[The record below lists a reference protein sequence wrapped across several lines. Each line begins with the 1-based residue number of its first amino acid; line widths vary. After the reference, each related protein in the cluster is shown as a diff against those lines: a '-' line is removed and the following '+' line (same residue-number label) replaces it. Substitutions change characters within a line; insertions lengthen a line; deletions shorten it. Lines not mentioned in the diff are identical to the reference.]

1 MSNRV
6 TVTGTTEKQTDP
18 SPTFGARLIPLLLLT
33 AIFFIN
39 FLARIVLAPLMP
51 GVESDLAISHAQ
63 AGSLFLAISL
73 GYFISLIGSGFISSH
88 LTHRQTIISSA
99 LALGIVLISISFCP
113 GLWSMRLGVFML
125 GIAAGPYLPS
135 GIATLT
141 TLFESR
147 QWGRAIAIHEL
158 APNLSFVLAPLICET
173 VLYWY
178 SWRTVFRVI
187 GFAALVLS
195 LVFARFGR
203 GGEFHGEPVGYTSF
217 RNIFSKPAFWIMVV
231 LFSLGISST
240 LGIYSMLSLYL
251 VAEHGME
258 RNWANTLI
266 ALSRVASIGVTLAG
280 GWATD
285 RFGPRLVLRVVFIL
299 TGLMT
304 IFIGMASTTWVT
316 VAVFLQPIMA
326 VCFFPA
332 GLAALSM
339 VSSSRE
345 RNIAVSLTVPL
356 AFMVGGGAA
365 PTFVGYMGDVHS
377 FGSGIALVG
386 GAIIM
391 GSLVAGYLK
400 FQNPSDSV
408 ETINP

>member
-1 MSNRV
+1 MTDSSIL
-6 TVTGTTEKQTDP
+6 TKTGEKQTDAHQ
-18 SPTFGARLIPLLLLT
+18 TFRAQLTPLFLLT
-33 AIFFIN
+33 SIFFIN

-51 GVESDLAISHAQ
+51 GVESDLNISHAE
-63 AGSLFLAISL
+63 AGSLFLSISL
-73 GYFISLIGSGFISSH
+73 GYFISLLGSGYISSR
-88 LTHRQTIISSA
+88 LTHKQTIIMSA
-99 LALGIVLISISFCP
+99 MALGLALIFTALSS
-113 GLWSMRLGVFML
+113 GLWTMRLGVFML

-141 TLFESR
+141 TLFKSR

-158 APNLSFVLAPLICET
+158 APNLSFVLAPLICEV

-178 SWRTVFRVI
+178 SWRVVFTVLGI
-187 GFAALVLS
+187 SALLLP

-203 GGEFHGEPVGYTSF
+203 GGEFHGEPVGYASF
-217 RNIFSKPAFWIMVV
+217 RNLLSKPAFWVMVI

-240 LGIYSMLSLYL
+240 LGLYAMLPLYL
-251 VAEHGME
+251 VTEHGME

-266 ALSRVASIGVTLAG
+266 ALSRVASIGVALAG

-285 RFGPRLVLRVVFIL
+285 RFGPREVLRIVFIL

-304 IFIGMASTTWVT
+304 IFIGLASTSWVT

-356 AFMVGGGAA
+356 AFMVGGGAV
-365 PTFVGYMGDVHS
+365 PTFVGFMGDVNS

-391 GSLVAGYLK
+391 GSIIAGYLR
-400 FQNPSDSV
+400 FQDRPDPS
-408 ETINP
+408 

>member
-1 MSNRV
+1 MVKRGLIFRLWIFMTCN
-6 TVTGTTEKQTDP
+6 KQTDAP
-18 SPTFGARLIPLLLLT
+18 ETFSGRLTPLLLLT
-33 AIFFIN
+33 SIFFVN

-51 GVESDLAISHAQ
+51 SVESDLAISHAE
-63 AGSLFLAISL
+63 AGSLFLATSL
-73 GYFISLIGSGFISSH
+73 GYFVSLLCSGFISSR
-88 LTHRQTIISSA
+88 LTHKQTIILSA
-99 LALGIVLISISFCP
+99 LALGLALISTSFCA
-113 GLWSMRLGVFML
+113 GLWSIRLGVFMI

-135 GIATLT
+135 AIATLT
-141 TLFESR
+141 TLFKSR

-158 APNLSFVLAPLICET
+158 APNLSFVLAPLICEV

-178 SWRTVFRVI
+178 SWRAVFKVLGI
-187 GFAALVLS
+187 TALLLA

-203 GGEFHGEPVGYTSF
+203 GGEFHGEPVGYASF
-217 RNIFSKPAFWIMVV
+217 RNLLSKPAFWIMVI

-240 LGIYSMLSLYL
+240 LGIYAMLPLYL
-251 VAEHGME
+251 VTEHGME

-266 ALSRVASIGVTLAG
+266 ALSRVAGIGVTLAG

-285 RFGPRLVLRVVFIL
+285 RFGPKGVLRIVFML
-299 TGLMT
+299 TGVMT
-304 IFIGMASTTWVT
+304 IFIGLASTSWITA
-316 VAVFLQPIMA
+316 AVFLQPVMA

-356 AFMVGGGAA
+356 AFMVGGGAV
-365 PTFVGYMGDVHS
+365 PTFIGFIGDVSS

-386 GAIIM
+386 GAILM
-391 GSLVAGYLK
+391 GSFISGYLK
-400 FQNPSDSV
+400 FQG
-408 ETINP
+408 

>member
-1 MSNRV
+1 MKDSSTLTR
-6 TVTGTTEKQTDP
+6 TDERQTGSHQTFRAQVP
-18 SPTFGARLIPLLLLT
+18 PLLLLT
-33 AIFFIN
+33 SIFFVTFI
-39 FLARIVLAPLMP
+39 ARIVLAPLMP
-51 GVESDLAISHAQ
+51 GVESDLNISHAE
-63 AGSLFLAISL
+63 AGSLFLTISL
-73 GYFISLIGSGFISSH
+73 GYFISLLGSGFISSR
-88 LTHRQTIISSA
+88 LTHKQTITLSGLTLG
-99 LALGIVLISISFCP
+99 LALISTSFSS

-125 GIAAGPYLPS
+125 GIAGGPYLPS

-141 TLFESR
+141 ALFESR

-158 APNLSFVLAPLICET
+158 APNLGFVLAPLLCEA

-178 SWRTVFRVI
+178 SWRAVFKVLGI
-187 GFAALVLS
+187 MALLLS
-195 LVFARFGR
+195 FVFAKFGR
-203 GGEFHGEPVGYTSF
+203 GGEFHGEPVGYAAF
-217 RNIFSKPAFWIMVV
+217 RNLLSKPAFWIMVV

-251 VAEHGME
+251 VTEHGMA

-285 RFGPRLVLRVVFIL
+285 RFGPRQVLRIVFIL

-304 IFIGMASTTWVT
+304 VFIGLASTSWVT
-316 VAVFLQPIMA
+316 AAVFLQPIMA

-339 VSSSRE
+339 ISSAKD

-356 AFMVGGGAA
+356 AFMIGGGAA
-365 PTFVGYMGDVHS
+365 PTFVGFMGDVNS

-391 GSLVAGYLK
+391 GSIIAGYLK
-400 FQNPSDSV
+400 FQDRPDP
-408 ETINP
+408 I

>member
-1 MSNRV
+1 MTNSAPV
-6 TVTGTTEKQTDP
+6 SGTGQKQTDP
-18 SPTFGARLIPLLLLT
+18 PPTFGARLIPLLLLT
-33 AIFFIN
+33 SIFFVN

-51 GVESDLAISHAQ
+51 GVESELNISHAE

-73 GYFISLIGSGFISSH
+73 GYFISLLCSGFISSH
-88 LTHRQTIISSA
+88 LTHKQTIISSA
-99 LALGIVLISISFCP
+99 LALGIALISISFCS
-113 GLWSMRLGVFML
+113 GLWSMRLGAFLL

-158 APNLSFVLAPLICET
+158 APNLSFVLAPLICE
-173 VLYWY
+173 VILYWY
-178 SWRTVFRVI
+178 SWRAVFRVMGI
-187 GFAALVLS
+187 LALALP

-203 GGEFHGEPVGYTSF
+203 GGEFHGEPVGYTTY
-217 RNIFSKPAFWIMVV
+217 RNILSKPTFWVMVV

-240 LGIYSMLSLYL
+240 MGIYSMLSLYL

-285 RFGPRLVLRVVFIL
+285 RFGPRQVLRIVFLL
-299 TGLMT
+299 TGLLT
-304 IFIGMASTTWVT
+304 VFIGMASTAWVT
-316 VAVFLQPIMA
+316 VAVFLQPVMA

-339 VSSSRE
+339 VSSSRD

-356 AFMVGGGAA
+356 AFMVGGGAT

-386 GAIIM
+386 GAILM
-391 GSLVAGYLK
+391 GAFISGYLN
-400 FQNPSDSV
+400 FQDHSRVSTNH
-408 ETINP
+408 

>member
-1 MSNRV
+1 MTDSSTLTR
-6 TVTGTTEKQTDP
+6 TDEKQTDP
-18 SPTFGARLIPLLLLT
+18 HQTLGAQVPPLLLLT
-33 AIFFIN
+33 SIFFVN

-51 GVESDLAISHAQ
+51 GVEFDLDISHAE

-73 GYFISLIGSGFISSH
+73 GYFISLLGSGFISSR
-88 LTHRQTIISSA
+88 LTHKQTITFSGLTLG
-99 LALGIVLISISFCP
+99 LALIYTSFSS

-125 GIAAGPYLPS
+125 GIAGGPYLPS

-158 APNLSFVLAPLICET
+158 APNLSFVLAPLLCEA

-178 SWRTVFRVI
+178 SWRAVFKVI
-187 GFAALVLS
+187 GIMALLLS
-195 LVFARFGR
+195 FVFAKFGR
-203 GGEFHGEPVGYTSF
+203 GGEFHGEPVGYAAF
-217 RNIFSKPAFWIMVV
+217 RNLLSKPAFWIMVV

-251 VAEHGME
+251 VSEHGLA
-258 RNWANTLI
+258 RNWATTLI
-266 ALSRVASIGVTLAG
+266 ALTRVASIGVTLAG

-285 RFGPRLVLRVVFIL
+285 RFGPREVLRIVFIL

-304 IFIGMASTTWVT
+304 IFIGLASTSWVT
-316 VAVFLQPIMA
+316 AAVFLQPIMA

-339 VSSSRE
+339 ISSAKD

-356 AFMVGGGAA
+356 AFMMGGGAA
-365 PTFVGYMGDVHS
+365 PTFIGFMGDANS

-386 GAIIM
+386 GAILT
-391 GSLVAGYLK
+391 GSFISGYLK
-400 FQNPSDSV
+400 FKDR
-408 ETINP
+408 TDM

>member
-1 MSNRV
+1 M
-6 TVTGTTEKQTDP
+6 TCDKQTEVQE
-18 SPTFGARLIPLLLLT
+18 TFSGRLTPLLLL
-33 AIFFIN
+33 ASIFFVN

-51 GVESDLAISHAQ
+51 RVEFDLAISYAE
-63 AGSLFLAISL
+63 AGSLFLSISL
-73 GYFISLIGSGFISSH
+73 GYFISLLASGFISSR
-88 LTHRQTIISSA
+88 LTHKHTIIVSEM
-99 LALGIVLISISFCP
+99 ALGLVLLLTSFSS
-113 GLWSMRLGVFML
+113 GLWTMRLGVFML

-158 APNLSFVLAPLICET
+158 APNLSFVLAPLICEV

-178 SWRTVFRVI
+178 SWRAVFKVLGI
-187 GFAALVLS
+187 AALLLA

-203 GGEFHGEPVGYTSF
+203 GGEFHGEPVGYTAF
-217 RNIFSKPAFWIMVV
+217 RSLLTNPAFWVMVI

-240 LGIYSMLSLYL
+240 LGIYAMLPLYL
-251 VAEHGME
+251 VTEHGME

-266 ALSRVASIGVTLAG
+266 ALSRVASLGVTLAG

-285 RFGPRLVLRVVFIL
+285 RFGPKRVLRIVFLL

-304 IFIGMASTTWVT
+304 IFIGLASTSWVT
-316 VAVFLQPIMA
+316 AAVFLQPIMA
-326 VCFFPA
+326 VSFFPA

-356 AFMVGGGAA
+356 AFMVGGGVV
-365 PTFVGYMGDVHS
+365 PTFIGFIGDVSS

-386 GAIIM
+386 GAILL
-391 GSLVAGYLK
+391 GSFISGYLK
-400 FQNPSDSV
+400 FQGQTR
-408 ETINP
+408 E

>member
-1 MSNRV
+1 MTDRSTMTR
-6 TVTGTTEKQTDP
+6 TGEKQTDAHQ
-18 SPTFGARLIPLLLLT
+18 TFSAQLTPLFLLT
-33 AIFFIN
+33 SIFFVN

-51 GVESDLAISHAQ
+51 SVEYDLNMNHAE
-63 AGSLFLAISL
+63 AGSLFLSISL

-88 LTHRQTIISSA
+88 LTHKQTIILSA
-99 LALGIVLISISFCP
+99 TTLGLVLIFTAFSP
-113 GLWSMRLGVFML
+113 GLWTMRLGVFMV

-141 TLFESR
+141 TLFKSR

-158 APNLSFVLAPLICET
+158 APNLSFVLAPLICEA
-173 VLYWY
+173 LLRWY
-178 SWRTVFRVI
+178 SWRDVFKVLGI
-187 GFAALVLS
+187 TALLLS
-195 LVFARFGR
+195 VVFAKFGR
-203 GGEFHGEPVGYTSF
+203 GGEFKGDPIGYDSYGKLLS
-217 RNIFSKPAFWIMVV
+217 NPAFWVMVI
-231 LFSLGISST
+231 LFSLGIGST
-240 LGIYSMLSLYL
+240 MGIYSMLSLYL
-251 VAEHGME
+251 VAEHGMA

-266 ALSRVASIGVTLAG
+266 ALSRVASVGVALAG

-285 RFGPRLVLRVVFIL
+285 RFGPRRVLRIVFIL

-304 IFIGMASTTWVT
+304 VFIGLASTSWVT

-339 VSSSRE
+339 VSSAKD

-365 PTFVGYMGDVHS
+365 PTFIGFMGDVNS
-377 FGSGIALVG
+377 FGAGIALVG
-386 GAIIM
+386 GAILL
-391 GSLVAGYLK
+391 GTFVAGYLK
-400 FQNPSDSV
+400 FDQ
-408 ETINP
+408 

>member
-1 MSNRV
+1 MKDSSTLTR
-6 TVTGTTEKQTDP
+6 TDERQTGSHQTFRAQVP
-18 SPTFGARLIPLLLLT
+18 PLLLLT
-33 AIFFIN
+33 SIFFVTFI
-39 FLARIVLAPLMP
+39 ARIVLAPLMP
-51 GVESDLAISHAQ
+51 GVESDLNISHAE
-63 AGSLFLAISL
+63 AGSLFLIISL
-73 GYFISLIGSGFISSH
+73 GYFISLLGSGFISSR
-88 LTHRQTIISSA
+88 LTHKQTITLSGLTLG
-99 LALGIVLISISFCP
+99 LALISTSFNS

-125 GIAAGPYLPS
+125 GIAGGPYLPS

-158 APNLSFVLAPLICET
+158 APNLSFVLAPLLCEA

-178 SWRTVFRVI
+178 SWRAVFKVLGI
-187 GFAALVLS
+187 MALLLS
-195 LVFARFGR
+195 FVFAKFGR
-203 GGEFHGEPVGYTSF
+203 GGEFHGEPVGYAAF
-217 RNIFSKPAFWIMVV
+217 RNLLSKPAFWIMVV

-251 VAEHGME
+251 VTEHGMA
-258 RNWANTLI
+258 RNYANTLI

-285 RFGPRLVLRVVFIL
+285 RFGPREVLRIVFIL

-304 IFIGMASTTWVT
+304 VFIGLASTSWVT
-316 VAVFLQPIMA
+316 AAVFLQPIMA

-339 VSSSRE
+339 ISSAKD

-356 AFMVGGGAA
+356 AFMIGGGAA
-365 PTFVGYMGDVHS
+365 PTFVGFMGDVNS

-391 GSLVAGYLK
+391 GSIIAGYLK
-400 FQNPSDSV
+400 FQDRPDP
-408 ETINP
+408 I